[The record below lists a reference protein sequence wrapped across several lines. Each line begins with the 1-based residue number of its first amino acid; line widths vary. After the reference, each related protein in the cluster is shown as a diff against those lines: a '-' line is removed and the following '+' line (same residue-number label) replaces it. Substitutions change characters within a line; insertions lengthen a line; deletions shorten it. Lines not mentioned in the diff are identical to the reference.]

1 MSTINSVTAGL
12 HHEAGHSGA
21 AVGVVAEG
29 PAVKQ
34 GAAGVPAASP
44 ILSAST
50 VVKLGAA
57 SLAPLTYDASLT
69 RSVEHLRGGIAQ
81 YLGHGA

>member
-1 MSTINSVTAGL
+1 MNTINTVAAGL
-12 HHEAGHSGA
+12 HHPSGNSGA

-29 PAVKQ
+29 QTVKQ
-34 GAAGVPAASP
+34 GTSELTVASP
-44 ILSAST
+44 PALEST

-69 RSVEHLRGGIAQ
+69 RSVEQLRGGIAQ

>member
-1 MSTINSVTAGL
+1 MSTIKTVATGL
-12 HHEAGHSGA
+12 HHSSGHRGTA
-21 AVGVVAEG
+21 TGLVAKSQ
-29 PAVKQ
+29 AVKQ
-34 GAAGVPAASP
+34 GVPGVSLASP
-44 ILSAST
+44 IGSEST

-57 SLAPLTYDASLT
+57 SLAPLTYDASLS